1 MTTKP
6 HEHTQLAKFVERRVL
21 ELKSKK
27 TQADIAAQ
35 AGYVNQNMITMIK
48 QGRSKV
54 ALDRIPAL
62 AGALECD
69 AAYLMR
75 LALEQAIGGTA
86 AATLIEVFGDPV
98 TVNEHAWLSE
108 IRSASGHTDPRLTAR
123 SQSTIRAIFGK

>member
-6 HEHTQLAKFVERRVL
+6 HEHTELAKFVERRVL

-69 AAYLMR
+69 SAYLMR

-98 TVNEHAWLSE
+98 TANEQAWLRE
-108 IRSASGHTDPRLTAR
+108 IRSASGHADPRLTAR
-123 SQSTIRAIFGK
+123 SQAALRAIFGK